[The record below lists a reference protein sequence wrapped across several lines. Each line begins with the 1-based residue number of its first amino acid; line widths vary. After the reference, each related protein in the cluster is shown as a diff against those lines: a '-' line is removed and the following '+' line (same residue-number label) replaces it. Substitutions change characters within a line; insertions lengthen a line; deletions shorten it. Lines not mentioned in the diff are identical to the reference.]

1 MKTHCR
7 IELFGGL
14 RVEQADRLIT
24 RFQTRK
30 TGALLA
36 YVAFYRQRA
45 HPRELLIEVLWPED
59 DIDSARQKL
68 RLALTSLRRQL
79 EPPGVP
85 PGTVIMADRAMVQL
99 NPAAITTDVAEVDAA
114 LDAAP

>member
-1 MKTHCR
+1 METGCR

-14 RVEQADRLIT
+14 RVREADRLIT

-36 YVAFYRQRA
+36 YLAFYCQRA
-45 HPRELLIEVLWPED
+45 HPRELLIDILWPED

-79 EPPGVP
+79 EPPGVS
-85 PGTVIMADRAMVQL
+85 PGTVIMAGRATVHL
-99 NPAAITTDVAEVDAA
+99 NPAAVTTDQTQF
-114 LDAAP
+114 